1 MKRFSIYCFYDRDG
15 IVGEY
20 VCHYLRAL
28 KKVSDYIYVVV
39 NGSIT
44 AGGRQK
50 LLSVADR
57 VDQRENYGLDAYA
70 YRHAL
75 QECRDQLK
83 EYDELILS
91 NNSFYGP
98 VYPLEDVFSTM
109 NTADTAASSDF
120 WGITVHPQLQAVI
133 NEKQKLDYV
142 NEHVQSY
149 FIVFRKKVF
158 QSRVFEQFFQ
168 NLPEIDNFL
177 DAVVLFEL
185 ELTRVLTEDGG
196 FSYKSYVNPADFP
209 DGNCTIP
216 YPWDLYRDGKSPF
229 VKRKVFFE
237 KYHEIIS
244 KNRGNQSRRLLDE
257 LKSSGS
263 YPVELIWDDLLR
275 TQPMSVLRENLHLNT
290 IIDGSVPVSLT
301 AEEKKKKIAL
311 ILYIYY
317 EDQVEVCLK
326 DALKLAK
333 TADVFVVCSRSD
345 TLRKARELFSGDK
358 FRKIDFILKQ
368 NKGRDLSSYL
378 IDARF
383 VFDQYDYVCYF
394 HDKKSPQ
401 LANRYTVR
409 DFYEHCTGSILDSE
423 NSVLRVIREFEEN
436 PKLGLLVPSPLNW
449 GPFYTSEYYLNP
461 QNRELMHKLL
471 EDLKLNVP
479 FDDFPVAPY
488 GDFFWVRSAA
498 VKPLFN
504 KNWSYD
510 DLPEEPLPV
519 DGTILHA
526 LERIIPFCVQSA
538 GFYTSWL
545 NSLSTQK
552 VYTDNCYHYTKMFNR
567 SVFRIFPY
575 GNLGDMKG
583 YLESLEN
590 MLSKDDRSC
599 DERHYIVAAYRK
611 KLRHYRKYQ
620 LLTVLTL
627 GLIPKFRKRKNLLRS
642 ELGKQ
647 FGDR

>member
-120 WGITVHPQLQAVI
+120 WGITIHPQLQMVI
-133 NEKQKLDYV
+133 NKKQKLDYV

-185 ELTRVLTEDGG
+185 ELTRVLTEEGR

-209 DGNCTIP
+209 DGNCTIS
-216 YPWDLYRDGKSPF
+216 YPWDLYLDGKSPF
-229 VKRKVFFE
+229 IKRKVFFE

-257 LKSSGS
+257 LKNSGS

-345 TLRKARELFSGDK
+345 TLRKSRELFSGDK

-538 GFYTSWL
+538 GYYSSWL

-552 VYTDNCYHYTKMFNR
+552 VYTDNCYHYTKMFNQ

-575 GNLGDMKG
+575 GNLGDMKA

>member
-120 WGITVHPQLQAVI
+120 WGITIHPQLQMVI
-133 NEKQKLDYV
+133 NKKQKLDYV

-185 ELTRVLTEDGG
+185 ELTRVLTEEGR

-209 DGNCTIP
+209 DGNCTIS

-229 VKRKVFFE
+229 IKRKVFFE

-290 IIDGSVPVSLT
+290 IIDGSVLVSLT

-326 DALKLAK
+326 DALKLAM

-538 GFYTSWL
+538 GYYSSWL

-552 VYTDNCYHYTKMFNR
+552 VYTDNCYHYTKMFNQ

-575 GNLGDMKG
+575 GNLGDMKA

-590 MLSKDDRSC
+590 MLSKDNRSC
-599 DERHYIVAAYRK
+599 DERHCIVAAYRK
-611 KLRHYRKYQ
+611 KLRNYRKYQ

>member
-1 MKRFSIYCFYDRDG
+1 
-15 IVGEY
+15 
-20 VCHYLRAL
+20 
-28 KKVSDYIYVVV
+28 
-39 NGSIT
+39 
-44 AGGRQK
+44 
-50 LLSVADR
+50 
-57 VDQRENYGLDAYA
+57 
-70 YRHAL
+70 
-75 QECRDQLK
+75 
-83 EYDELILS
+83 
-91 NNSFYGP
+91 
-98 VYPLEDVFSTM
+98 
-109 NTADTAASSDF
+109 
-120 WGITVHPQLQAVI
+120 
-133 NEKQKLDYV
+133 
-142 NEHVQSY
+142 
-149 FIVFRKKVF
+149 
-158 QSRVFEQFFQ
+158 
-168 NLPEIDNFL
+168 
-177 DAVVLFEL
+177 
-185 ELTRVLTEDGG
+185 
-196 FSYKSYVNPADFP
+196 
-209 DGNCTIP
+209 
-216 YPWDLYRDGKSPF
+216 
-229 VKRKVFFE
+229 
-237 KYHEIIS
+237 
-244 KNRGNQSRRLLDE
+244 
-257 LKSSGS
+257 
-263 YPVELIWDDLLR
+263 
-275 TQPMSVLRENLHLNT
+275 MSVLRENLHLNT
-290 IIDGSVPVSLT
+290 IIDGSVLVSLT

-326 DALKLAK
+326 DALKLAM

-345 TLRKARELFSGDK
+345 TLRKAREFFSGDK

-538 GFYTSWL
+538 GYYTSWL

-552 VYTDNCYHYTKMFNR
+552 VYTDNCYHYTKMFNQ

-575 GNLGDMKG
+575 GNLGDMKA

-642 ELGKQ
+642 KLGKQ

>member
-185 ELTRVLTEDGG
+185 ELTRVLTEEGR

-209 DGNCTIP
+209 DGNCTIS

-257 LKSSGS
+257 LKNSGS

-345 TLRKARELFSGDK
+345 TLRKSRELFSGDK

-538 GFYTSWL
+538 GYYTSWL

-552 VYTDNCYHYTKMFNR
+552 VYTDNCYHYTKMFNQ

-575 GNLGDMKG
+575 GNLGDMKA

>member
-120 WGITVHPQLQAVI
+120 WGITIHPQLQMVI
-133 NEKQKLDYV
+133 NKKQKLDYV

-185 ELTRVLTEDGG
+185 ELTRVLTEEGR

-209 DGNCTIP
+209 DGNCTIS

-229 VKRKVFFE
+229 IKRKVFFE
-237 KYHEIIS
+237 KYHEII
-244 KNRGNQSRRLLDE
+244 KIKGEFLFE
-257 LKSSGS
+257 
-263 YPVELIWDDLLR
+263 
-275 TQPMSVLRENLHLNT
+275 MSIGIQIS
-290 IIDGSVPVSLT
+290 IIC
-301 AEEKKKKIAL
+301 L
-311 ILYIYY
+311 IL
-317 EDQVEVCLK
+317 
-326 DALKLAK
+326 
-333 TADVFVVCSRSD
+333 
-345 TLRKARELFSGDK
+345 LF
-358 FRKIDFILKQ
+358 L
-368 NKGRDLSSYL
+368 
-378 IDARF
+378 
-383 VFDQYDYVCYF
+383 
-394 HDKKSPQ
+394 
-401 LANRYTVR
+401 
-409 DFYEHCTGSILDSE
+409 
-423 NSVLRVIREFEEN
+423 
-436 PKLGLLVPSPLNW
+436 LGL
-449 GPFYTSEYYLNP
+449 FYL
-461 QNRELMHKLL
+461 
-471 EDLKLNVP
+471 
-479 FDDFPVAPY
+479 
-488 GDFFWVRSAA
+488 
-498 VKPLFN
+498 
-504 KNWSYD
+504 
-510 DLPEEPLPV
+510 
-519 DGTILHA
+519 
-526 LERIIPFCVQSA
+526 
-538 GFYTSWL
+538 
-545 NSLSTQK
+545 
-552 VYTDNCYHYTKMFNR
+552 
-567 SVFRIFPY
+567 
-575 GNLGDMKG
+575 
-583 YLESLEN
+583 
-590 MLSKDDRSC
+590 
-599 DERHYIVAAYRK
+599 
-611 KLRHYRKYQ
+611 
-620 LLTVLTL
+620 
-627 GLIPKFRKRKNLLRS
+627 
-642 ELGKQ
+642 
-647 FGDR
+647 

>member
-185 ELTRVLTEDGG
+185 ELTRVLTEEGR

-257 LKSSGS
+257 LKNSGS

-345 TLRKARELFSGDK
+345 TLRKSRELFSGDK

-538 GFYTSWL
+538 GYYSSWL

-552 VYTDNCYHYTKMFNR
+552 VYTDNCYHYTKMFNQ

-575 GNLGDMKG
+575 GNLGDMKA

>member
-120 WGITVHPQLQAVI
+120 WGITIHPQLQMVI

-185 ELTRVLTEDGG
+185 ELTRVLTEEGR

-209 DGNCTIP
+209 DGNCTIS

-538 GFYTSWL
+538 GYYSSWL

-567 SVFRIFPY
+567 TVFRIFPY

>member
-120 WGITVHPQLQAVI
+120 WGITIHPQLQMVI
-133 NEKQKLDYV
+133 NKKQKLDYV

-185 ELTRVLTEDGG
+185 ELTRVLTEEGR

-257 LKSSGS
+257 LKNSGS

-345 TLRKARELFSGDK
+345 TLRKSRELFSGDK

-538 GFYTSWL
+538 GYYTSWL

-552 VYTDNCYHYTKMFNR
+552 VYTDNCYHYTKMFNQ

-575 GNLGDMKG
+575 GNLGDMKA

>member
-120 WGITVHPQLQAVI
+120 WGITIHPQLQMVI
-133 NEKQKLDYV
+133 NKKQKLDYV

-185 ELTRVLTEDGG
+185 ELTRVLTEEGR

-209 DGNCTIP
+209 DGNCTIS

-229 VKRKVFFE
+229 IKRKVFFE

-257 LKSSGS
+257 LKNSGS

-345 TLRKARELFSGDK
+345 TLRKSRELFSGDK

-538 GFYTSWL
+538 GYYSSWL

-552 VYTDNCYHYTKMFNR
+552 VYTDNCYHYTKMFNQ

-575 GNLGDMKG
+575 GNLGDMKA

>member
-185 ELTRVLTEDGG
+185 ELTRVLTEEGR

-244 KNRGNQSRRLLDE
+244 RNRGNQSRRLLDE
-257 LKSSGS
+257 LKNSGS

-345 TLRKARELFSGDK
+345 TLRKSRELFSGDK

-538 GFYTSWL
+538 GYYSSWL

-552 VYTDNCYHYTKMFNR
+552 VYTDNCYHYTKMFNQ

-575 GNLGDMKG
+575 GNLGDMKA

>member
-120 WGITVHPQLQAVI
+120 WGITIHPQLQMVI
-133 NEKQKLDYV
+133 NKKQKLDYV

-185 ELTRVLTEDGG
+185 ELTRVLTEEGR

-209 DGNCTIP
+209 DGNCTIS

-229 VKRKVFFE
+229 IKRKVFFE

-345 TLRKARELFSGDK
+345 TLRKSRELFSGDK

-538 GFYTSWL
+538 GYYSSWL

-552 VYTDNCYHYTKMFNR
+552 VYTDNCYHYTKMFNQ

-575 GNLGDMKG
+575 GNLGDMKA